1 MGLFPPQWNPESED
15 AAESESF
22 LLVNQAD
29 SESDW
34 VSRAGVNADL
44 TASLLPHAAKSSVME
59 SLLKCAD
66 KPRLCGTKLRLSQV
80 V

>member
-1 MGLFPPQWNPESED
+1 MQQSQRVLR
-15 AAESESF
+15 
-22 LLVNQAD
+22 VNQAD

-34 VSRAGVNADL
+34 VSRTGVNAGL
-44 TASLLPHAAKSSVME
+44 TASPLPHAAESSVME